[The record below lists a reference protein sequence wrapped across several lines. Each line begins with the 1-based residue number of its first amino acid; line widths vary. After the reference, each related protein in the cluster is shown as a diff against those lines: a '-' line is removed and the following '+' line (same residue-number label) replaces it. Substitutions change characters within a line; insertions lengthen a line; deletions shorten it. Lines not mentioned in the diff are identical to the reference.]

1 MAGIGN
7 YGSKDRRTVPFKK
20 INIHPSL
27 WQDLDAPLNHK
38 EFPIQDLSRKEKRA
52 TMDEKLMSF
61 YENGKIKTWQGEK
74 IDGSIWPNSM
84 WGVLKN
90 GILCRGKV
98 SNAWADCDTSS
109 ENDKI
114 DAGKSVE
121 LTLIDNGMAKE
132 VFRKKTLF
140 KLPESF
146 DDKNYPSFS
155 KILSLQIKEPKNLGT
170 EEINAL
176 FTQVVQSCAGLVFA
190 KPVSKQPIS
199 GGGER
204 SIVELYLPPT
214 DYAKKNREKEVFNSL
229 SGLVKINEIVCHR
242 KRYAKWLGEFNKLK
256 DLETEGEKPQE
267 EWVME

>member
-1 MAGIGN
+1 MASLGK
-7 YGSKDRRTVPFKK
+7 YGAKDRRTIAFKK

-27 WQDLDAPLNHK
+27 WQDLDKPLNHK
-38 EFPIQDLSRKEKRA
+38 EFPIQDLSRTEKRA

-61 YENGKIKTWQGEK
+61 YEKGKIKTWQGEK
-74 IDGSIWPNSM
+74 SDGSIWPNSM
-84 WGVLKN
+84 WGVLQN

-98 SNAWADCDTSS
+98 SNAWASVDD
-109 ENDKI
+109 EDEHDKI
-114 DAGKSVE
+114 DLGKSVE
-121 LTLIDNGMAKE
+121 LTLIDNGMAKK

-155 KILSLQIKEPKNLGT
+155 KVLSLQIKEPKNLGT
-170 EEINAL
+170 EEINTL
-176 FTQVVQSCAGLVFA
+176 FTQVVQSCDGLVFA

-214 DYAKKNREKEVFNSL
+214 DYAKENRQKETFNSL

-242 KRYAKWLGEFNKLK
+242 KRYATWLKEFNQLK
-256 DLETEGEKPQE
+256 NVEAEKPQE